1 MFQLIIIRQNK
12 VVLGQILH
20 LLNLS
25 LCANKICRPTIVDNN
40 LKKKKKS
47 SRIFQP
53 TSMISVA
60 LSQSGGTSLFMKG

>member
-1 MFQLIIIRQNK
+1 MFQLITIRQNK

-40 LKKKKKS
+40 LKKKS